1 MPFKFQHI
9 ITNYKGEDSF
19 THDYYQ
25 IEHTTIG
32 MIKAKNMALEEYYKL
47 YPNADEEKYLKVVMQ
62 NKYVDKEDIP
72 EDKI

>member
-1 MPFKFQHI
+1 MPFKFEHI

-32 MIKAKNMALEEYYKL
+32 MITAKKMAMVEYYKL
-47 YPNADEEKYLKVVMQ
+47 YPNADEEKYLKVIMRS
-62 NKYVDKEDIP
+62 KYVDKEDIP

>member
-9 ITNYKGEDSF
+9 ITNYKGDDSF

-32 MIKAKNMALEEYYKL
+32 MIKAKNIALAEYYKL

-72 EDKI
+72 NEDV

>member
-72 EDKI
+72 PP

>member
-1 MPFKFQHI
+1 MPFKFEHI

-32 MIKAKNMALEEYYKL
+32 MITAKKMAMVEYYKL
-47 YPNADEEKYLKVVMQ
+47 YPNADEEKYLKVVIR